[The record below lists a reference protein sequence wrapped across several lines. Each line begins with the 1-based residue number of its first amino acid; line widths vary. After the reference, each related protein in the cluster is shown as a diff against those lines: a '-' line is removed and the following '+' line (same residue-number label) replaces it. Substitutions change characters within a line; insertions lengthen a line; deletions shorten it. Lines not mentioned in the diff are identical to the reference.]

1 MKLQIISNLF
11 SPDELAG
18 ASLFTDL
25 AVYLRDAGHDV
36 RVTTTFSYYPAWKL
50 KSEDEGIRIRE
61 EEFQGIPVRRISMH
75 VPQRPTGKGRMWSD
89 LSFFWSLLR
98 HGRFDNWRPDAV
110 LTALPMLSQCL
121 AQRFL
126 YGFRGIPRLIIV
138 QDFVVEAALELG
150 ILKIP
155 GAAGVLHAIQRW
167 ALRSAKTLTT
177 ISPVML
183 EKLKFQIGSDRRLML
198 IPNWIH
204 QSLQVEIDK
213 QVANEIPR
221 KSLRLFY
228 AGNLGVKQGLP
239 DFLTQFKSARIPD
252 IGWHV
257 DIFGGGGEVAKI
269 KEAAADIPG
278 VCLGS
283 VLDEP
288 RYVSSLLSTSAC
300 LVTQRPGIGA
310 NFLPSKLLPALA
322 TATPVLAVCDL
333 SSPLAAEVIEGGF
346 GEVVEPG
353 NQEALK
359 SCLVRWKQ
367 QPEIL
372 LRMSENAKIRAKKY
386 HRDSVLPLY
395 EEELHRLVSV
405 NAGGAA
411 SLNDASAASRN

>member
-1 MKLQIISNLF
+1 MRTIGKMKLQIVSNLF

-18 ASLFTDL
+18 ASLYTDL

-36 RVTTTFSYYPAWKL
+36 RVTTTFSYYPAWQL
-50 KSEDEGIRIRE
+50 SPEDHGIGVRE
-61 EEFQGIPVRRISMH
+61 EEIQGIPVRRVSMH
-75 VPQRPTGKGRMWSD
+75 VPQRPSGKGRMLSD
-89 LSFFWSLLR
+89 LSFLWSLLR
-98 HGRFDNWRPDAV
+98 RGRFHNWQPDAV

-150 ILKIP
+150 ILRIP
-155 GAAGVLHAIQRW
+155 GAAGLLHAIQRW
-167 ALRSAKTLTT
+167 ALRSAKTITT
-177 ISPVML
+177 ISPIML
-183 EKLKFQIGSDRRLML
+183 EKLKAQIGSDRRLLL

-204 QSLQVEIDK
+204 QSLQAEIDK
-213 QVANEIPR
+213 QGAKEHPR

-239 DFLTQFKSARIPD
+239 DFLTQFKSAGVSD
-252 IGWHV
+252 IGWHL
-257 DIFGGGGEVAKI
+257 DIFGGGGEAAKI

-278 VCLGS
+278 ICLGS

-288 RYVSSLLSTSAC
+288 SYVSHLLNTSAC
-300 LVTQRPGIGA
+300 LVTQRSGIGA

-333 SSPLAAEVIEGGF
+333 SSPLAVEVIDGRF

-353 NQEALK
+353 NSEALK
-359 SCLVRWKQ
+359 SCLDRWKRN
-367 QPEIL
+367 PEML
-372 LRMSENAKIRAKKY
+372 NHMSKNAKIRAKIY
-386 HRDSVLPLY
+386 HRDAVLPLY
-395 EEELHRLVSV
+395 EQELRRLVS
-405 NAGGAA
+405 A
-411 SLNDASAASRN
+411 STKSRQF

>member
-1 MKLQIISNLF
+1 MKIQIVSNLF

-36 RVTTTFSYYPAWKL
+36 RVTTTFPYYPAWKL
-50 KSEDEGIRIRE
+50 KPEDQGISIRDE
-61 EEFQGIPVRRISMH
+61 EVRGIPVRRISMH
-75 VPQRPTGKGRMWSD
+75 VPQRPTGKGRMRSD
-89 LSFFWSLLR
+89 LSFFGSLLR
-98 HGRFDNWRPDAV
+98 RGRFHNWRPDAV

-126 YGFRGIPRLIIV
+126 YGFRWIPRLIIV

-155 GAAGVLHAIQRW
+155 GAAGVLYAIQRW
-167 ALRSAKTLTT
+167 ALRSAKTITT
-177 ISPVML
+177 ISPIML
-183 EKLKFQIGSDRRLML
+183 EKLKAQIGSDRRLLL

-204 QSLQVEIDK
+204 QSLQSEIDK
-213 QVANEIPR
+213 QLGNEIPR

-239 DFLTQFKSARIPD
+239 DFLTQFKSAGVSD
-252 IGWHV
+252 IGWHL

-269 KEAAADIPG
+269 EEAAADIPG

-288 RYVSSLLSTSAC
+288 SYVSSLLNTSAC

-322 TATPVLAVCDL
+322 TATPVLAVCDI
-333 SSPLAAEVIEGGF
+333 SSPLAVEVIEGGF

-353 NQEALK
+353 NTEALK
-359 SCLVRWKQ
+359 ACLVRWKQ
-367 QPEIL
+367 TPEIL
-372 LRMSENAKIRAKKY
+372 NRMSENAKIRATRY
-386 HRDSVLPLY
+386 HRDAVLPLY
-395 EEELHRLVSV
+395 EQELRRLVSANV
-405 NAGGAA
+405 GNE
-411 SLNDASAASRN
+411 